1 MSDVAN
7 RTSPTAYEA
16 ITYEVP
22 APGVARIM
30 LDRPEVAN
38 AQNKQMLYELNDA
51 FDVAVAD
58 DEVKVIIL
66 GANGKHF
73 SSGHDLR
80 DGADFADFDTVM
92 PVGGFTQP
100 GAHGMMARE
109 EEVYLGFCQRW
120 RVVPKPTIAQ
130 VQGKVIAGGL
140 MLVWPCDLVVASD
153 DASFSD
159 PVVAFGV
166 NGVEYFAHAFELG
179 PRRAKELLFTG
190 EAMGAEEAKAIG
202 MVNRVVPETSWRPR
216 RCPWPSG
223 SPPGR
228 PWAQAGQDVGQPVGR
243 CHGLP
248 RRPAVGL
255 RAPTRRPRPQP
266 VVHGWWSTRVGPRPS
281 ATTPEPTAERGARDR
296 ARRPRGLPVGRR
308 PRSVEPVL
316 R

>member
-1 MSDVAN
+1 MTNAD
-7 RTSPTAYEA
+7 PTAGPGDGKGTYQA

-58 DEVKVIIL
+58 DDIRVIIL

-80 DGADFADFDTVM
+80 DRSDFDDFDTVM

-109 EEVYLGFCQRW
+109 EEIYLGFCQRW
-120 RVVPKPTIAQ
+120 RVLPKPTIAQ

-153 DASFSD
+153 DATFSD

-190 EAMGAEEAKAIG
+190 EAMGADEARDIG
-202 MVNRVVPETSWRPR
+202 MVNRVVPRDRLEVETLELASRIASRPAMGLKLAKMSVNSSVDAMGF
-216 RCPWPSG
+216 PVALQSAFGLQHVGHAHNQWVHGMVVDPSG
-223 SPPGR
+223 
-228 PWAQAGQDVGQPVGR
+228 
-243 CHGLP
+243 
-248 RRPAVGL
+248 
-255 RAPTRRPRPQP
+255 
-266 VVHGWWSTRVGPRPS
+266 
-281 ATTPEPTAERGARDR
+281 AETIRND
-296 ARRPRGLPVGRR
+296 ARR
-308 PRSVEPVL
+308 S
-316 R
+316 